1 MLANKL
7 RELSGVTSGDQIFT
21 SNGTFTVP
29 AGVTTLNIAI
39 VPGGGRS
46 TAIRSGTPLLIA
58 APGYTSSTYTNV
70 SSLQVTV
77 PDGVTNLAAFGKGG
91 DPYQSYTT
99 WGVWWRSGQSD
110 EWTVSPVNIFDSS
123 NSSTPFGAYSQVTAS
138 KTGYNSIALLPSSSS
153 PYNVATYYALSPS
166 NKPVWAQYIYGSEQH
181 TTTNPGSATT
191 ASLAGIGTMT
201 WNGVSSGTATSF
213 VQAMNIADTSISRTL
228 TITTGYT
235 SGSIYYYWSA
245 YARLYTG
252 TMTGSSTYNITGN
265 IVANGPYIG
274 GIAAWTNSIAVT
286 AGQTIS
292 VTVSSDGAVRFMWGP
307 GRSFPSNAT

>member
-7 RELSGVTSGDQIFT
+7 RGLSGVTSGDQIFT

-39 VPGGGRS
+39 VPGTARS

-77 PDGVTNLAAFGKGG
+77 PDGVISLFAYGKGG
-91 DPYQSYTT
+91 DPYQTYITYSLWTLT
-99 WGVWWRSGQSD
+99 AQSD
-110 EWTVSPVNIFDSS
+110 YTWTVSPSSIVDYS
-123 NSSTPFGAYSQVTAS
+123 NSSTPFGIYSQVTAS
-138 KTGYNSIALLPSSSS
+138 KTGYTSIALFPSSGAAYNNALYYTAASDGWARYTYSS
-153 PYNVATYYALSPS
+153 HQYATNNAGTS
-166 NKPVWAQYIYGSEQH
+166 
-181 TTTNPGSATT
+181 TT
-191 ASLAGIGTMT
+191 AALAGIGTMT
-201 WNGVSSGTATSF
+201 WPGVGSGTATSYL
-213 VQAMNIADTSISRTL
+213 QTLNIADTSISRTL
-228 TITTGYT
+228 TITTGY
-235 SGSIYYYWSA
+235 SAGNIYYYWSA

-265 IVANGPYIG
+265 IVANGPYSG

-292 VTVSSDGAVRFMWGP
+292 VNVSSGGAVRFMWGP

>member
-39 VPGGGRS
+39 VPGTARS

-77 PDGVTNLAAFGKGG
+77 PDGVTSISAFGKGG
-91 DPYQSYTT
+91 DPYQTYITYSLWTLT
-99 WGVWWRSGQSD
+99 AQSD
-110 EWTVSPVNIFDSS
+110 YTWTVSPSSIVDYS
-123 NSSTPFGAYSQVTAS
+123 NSSTPFGIYSQVTAS
-138 KTGYNSIALLPSSSS
+138 KTGYTSIALFPSSGAAYQYAIYYTAAGDGWARYTYSS
-153 PYNVATYYALSPS
+153 HQYATNNAGTS
-166 NKPVWAQYIYGSEQH
+166 
-181 TTTNPGSATT
+181 TT
-191 ASLAGIGTMT
+191 AALAGIGTMT
-201 WNGVSSGTATSF
+201 WPGVGSGTATSYL
-213 VQAMNIADTSISRTL
+213 QTLNIADTSISRTL
-228 TITTGYT
+228 TITTGY
-235 SGSIYYYWSA
+235 SAGNIYYYWSA

-265 IVANGPYIG
+265 IVANGPYSG

-286 AGQTIS
+286 AGQTI
-292 VTVSSDGAVRFMWGP
+292 TANVSSGGAIRIMWGP

>member
-21 SNGTFTVP
+21 STGTFTVP
-29 AGVTTLNIAI
+29 AGVTSLNIAI
-39 VPGGGRS
+39 VPGNGRS

-58 APGYTSSTYTNV
+58 APGYTSQTYTNV

-91 DPYQSYTT
+91 DSYQTYT
-99 WGVWWRSGQSD
+99 GYSVWALTSQSD
-110 EWTVSPVNIFDSS
+110 NTWSVSPMNIFDSS
-123 NSSTPFGAYSQVTAS
+123 NSPTPFGVYSQVTAS
-138 KTGYNSIALLPSSSS
+138 KSGYTSIALYANTASN
-153 PYNVATYYALSPS
+153 YNAATYYTAARDG
-166 NKPVWAQYIYGSEQH
+166 WAQYVYTGYQQYA
-181 TTTNPGSATT
+181 TTYAGSATT
-191 ASLAGIGTMT
+191 AALAGIGTMT
-201 WNGVSSGTATSF
+201 WNGVSFGTATSS

-228 TITTGYT
+228 TITTGYA
-235 SGSIYYYWSA
+235 SGNIYYYWSA

-252 TMTGSSTYNITGN
+252 TMTGSTTYNITGN
-265 IVANGPYIG
+265 IVANGPYSG

-292 VTVSSDGAVRFMWGP
+292 VTVSSGGAVRFMWGP

>member
-21 SNGTFTVP
+21 STGTFTVP
-29 AGVTTLNIAI
+29 AGVTSLNIAM

-58 APGYTSSTYTNV
+58 APGYTSQTYTNV

-99 WGVWWRSGQSD
+99 WGVWWRANQYDST
-110 EWTVSPVNIFDSS
+110 WTVSPANIYDPS

-138 KTGYNSIALLPSSSS
+138 KTGYSNIALYSYSASA
-153 PYNVATYYALSPS
+153 YQYATYYDAARIFW
-166 NKPVWAQYIYGSEQH
+166 VQYIYGSEQH
-181 TTTNPGSATT
+181 ATTNAGTATT
-191 ASLAGIGTMT
+191 AALAGIGTMT

-228 TITTGYT
+228 TITTGYA

-265 IVANGPYIG
+265 IVANGPYSG

-292 VTVSSDGAVRFMWGP
+292 VTVSSGGAVRFMWGP